1 MASART
7 FSFIAI
13 CRRVFA
19 AALLACLLAVAVTQG
34 HGLAQTQTQ
43 TQTQIGG
50 APQDVLVS
58 MPQEQHGEVPQ
69 PDQALCECLHTLC
82 SKLVARAPELAAA
95 LAAPALRARLFAGH
109 PRVLLSGVVDQLTRP
124 PRA

>member
-7 FSFIAI
+7 FSFIAT

-19 AALLACLLAVAVTQG
+19 AALLACLLAVAATQG

-43 TQTQIGG
+43 TGG
-50 APQDVLVS
+50 TPQDVLVS
-58 MPQEQHGEVPQ
+58 MQQGPHGEVPQ
-69 PDQALCECLHTLC
+69 PDQALCECLHTVC
-82 SKLVARAPELAAA
+82 SKLVARAPELAATSA
-95 LAAPALRARLFAGH
+95 TPALRARLFAGRS
-109 PRVLLSGVVDQLTRP
+109 RVLLSGVVDQLSRP

>member
-7 FSFIAI
+7 SPFIAS
-13 CRRVFA
+13 CRRLFA

-34 HGLAQTQTQ
+34 HGLVHAQTSS
-43 TQTQIGG
+43 G
-50 APQDVLVS
+50 PQDVLVS
-58 MPQEQHGEVPQ
+58 MQGPAGEVPQ

-82 SKLVARAPELAAA
+82 SKLVARAPELAAP
-95 LAAPALRARLFAGH
+95 LPAPALRAQLFAAR
-109 PRVLLSGVVDQLTRP
+109 PRVLLSGLVEQLSRP

>member
-7 FSFIAI
+7 FSFIAS
-13 CRRVFA
+13 CRRAFA

-34 HGLAQTQTQ
+34 HGLAHAQTQALT
-43 TQTQIGG
+43 GS

-58 MPQEQHGEVPQ
+58 MQGPQGEVPQ

-95 LAAPALRARLFAGH
+95 PAAPAMRARLFAGR